1 MVTDSYDVKKWI
13 HFAQMDLDSAIALAE
28 RFRPPLEI
36 VCYHCQQATEK
47 ILKAYIIAKTNTPP
61 QKTHVLIDLLG
72 TCAQYSTDFD
82 NFKKICIKL
91 TPYITVTRYPS
102 SMDLTEYA
110 MKQALNDAQ
119 AVLEFTIPKL
129 AEMGIEMP

>member
-13 HFAQMDLDSAIALAE
+13 HFAQMDLDSAFALAE

-47 ILKAYIIAKTNTPP
+47 VLKAYIIANTNAPP
-61 QKTHVLIDLLG
+61 QKTHELKDLLNVCVQY
-72 TCAQYSTDFD
+72 CADFD
-82 NFKKICIKL
+82 KFRAVCSNL
-91 TPYITVTRYPS
+91 TSYIFLTRYPS
-102 SMDLTEYA
+102 TIDLTEYA
-110 MKQALNDAQ
+110 MKQALKDAQ

-129 AEMGIEMP
+129 AEMGIEAP